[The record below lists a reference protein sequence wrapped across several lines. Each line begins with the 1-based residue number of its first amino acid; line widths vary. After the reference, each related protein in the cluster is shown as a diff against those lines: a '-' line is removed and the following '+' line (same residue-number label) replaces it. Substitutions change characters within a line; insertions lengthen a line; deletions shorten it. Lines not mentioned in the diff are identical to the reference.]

1 MESLQKLNSDNPELL
16 KNDVADLTPTSLE
29 MLAPGSAALK
39 SLAAAPQAPWVIYH
53 NVIGR
58 TDSRDFLHRV
68 TGDGDGVV
76 SISSAQADDV
86 VSEIIVD
93 ADHHSIHRHPR
104 TILEVRR
111 ILLEHLDHLRRGGR
125 GMASDYRKTQT
136 STGMSATEPTNTATP
151 PLESSERF

>member
-1 MESLQKLNSDNPELL
+1 ML
-16 KNDVADLTPTSLE
+16 KTDVADLTPTSLE

-39 SLAAAPQAPWVIYH
+39 SLAAAPQAPWVTYH

-58 TDSRDFLHRV
+58 TESKDLLRRV

-76 SISSAQADDV
+76 TISSAQADDV

-111 ILLEHLDHLRRGGR
+111 ILLEHLDSLRPAIATDSKLSQHAVEMSSRPN
-125 GMASDYRKTQT
+125 TQLPT
-136 STGMSATEPTNTATP
+136 SSGPIRAPHEVS
-151 PLESSERF
+151 LERF

>member
-1 MESLQKLNSDNPELL
+1 
-16 KNDVADLTPTSLE
+16 
-29 MLAPGSAALK
+29 
-39 SLAAAPQAPWVIYH
+39 
-53 NVIGR
+53 
-58 TDSRDFLHRV
+58 LHRV